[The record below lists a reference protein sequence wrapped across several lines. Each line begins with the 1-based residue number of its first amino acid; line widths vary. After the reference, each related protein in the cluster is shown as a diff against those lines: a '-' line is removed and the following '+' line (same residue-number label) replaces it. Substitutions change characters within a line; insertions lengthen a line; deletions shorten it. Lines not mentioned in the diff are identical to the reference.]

1 MISPHLK
8 ELEQSIR
15 SLSIPE
21 ESWLL
26 ERLTDA
32 LHHSQAFSNSM
43 QLMAQ
48 DPQIQAELVLMNQ
61 DFSMAEEDG
70 LQDL

>member
-1 MISPHLK
+1 MISAYLK
-8 ELEQSIR
+8 ELEQSIL

-21 ESWLL
+21 QNWLL
-26 ERLTDA
+26 ERLSDA

-48 DPQIQAELVLMNQ
+48 DRQIQAELVLMNQ
-61 DFSMAEEDG
+61 DFSMTEEDG